1 MATEANN
8 DSLMLITLSER
19 SHKNVQ
25 WSKTDMEYRGILPQA
40 ALVLSSHATYHDN
53 IRQYIPELLSMED

>member
-1 MATEANN
+1 
-8 DSLMLITLSER
+8 
-19 SHKNVQ
+19 
-25 WSKTDMEYRGILPQA
+25 MEYRGILPQA